1 MEEAVKVRDAA
12 TVMLV
17 REGAQGLEVLL
28 MRRASGHAFMADRW
42 VFPGGRVDA
51 RDADEALEGALSQ
64 PFEAAE
70 GLAEDEHAARAILIA
85 ALREV
90 FEETGMMLATF
101 ADAADDDAS
110 LAAISGAEP
119 ERWQRWRRELDA
131 GSVSM
136 VAFLKTLHEVTG
148 RPVRLDAA
156 ALCYYA
162 RWITPDFESRRYDTR
177 FFVARAPVSQRAQV
191 DARELVESRWFGPT
205 EAIEAYRKGEIL
217 LAPPTLCVLEDLQR
231 FEAPGDLARLFA
243 DLEHDAID
251 PILPQLLDEAPEGDE
266 AVLLLPADAAYRQER
281 VDVEVARCP
290 PDHTLQER
298 SGVTRVV
305 RRGGQWW
312 TERS

>member
-51 RDADEALEGALSQ
+51 RDADAALEGALSQ

-70 GLAEDEHAARAILIA
+70 GLADDEDAARAILIA

-90 FEETGMMLATF
+90 FEETGMMLATL

-110 LAAISGAEP
+110 LAAIFGAEP
-119 ERWQRWRRELDA
+119 ERWQRWRRKLDT
-131 GSVSM
+131 GSASM
-136 VAFLKTLHEVTG
+136 VAFLNALEEVAG
-148 RPVRLDAA
+148 QPVRLNAA
-156 ALCYYA
+156 GLHYYA

-177 FFVARAPVSQRAQV
+177 FFVARAPAGQTVQV
-191 DARELVESRWFGPT
+191 DARELVESRWIGPT
-205 EAIEAYRKGEIL
+205 EAIEAYRKGAIL
-217 LAPPTLCVLEDLQR
+217 LAPPTLCVLEDLRR

-243 DLEHDAID
+243 DIEKASID
-251 PILPQLLDEAPEGDE
+251 PVLPQLLDKAPEGDE
-266 AVLLLPADAAYRQER
+266 AVLVLPGDAAYREER
-281 VDVEVARCP
+281 VDVEAARCP
-290 PDHTLQER
+290 PGRTLQER

-305 RRGGQWW
+305 RRDGQWW
-312 TERS
+312 TERR